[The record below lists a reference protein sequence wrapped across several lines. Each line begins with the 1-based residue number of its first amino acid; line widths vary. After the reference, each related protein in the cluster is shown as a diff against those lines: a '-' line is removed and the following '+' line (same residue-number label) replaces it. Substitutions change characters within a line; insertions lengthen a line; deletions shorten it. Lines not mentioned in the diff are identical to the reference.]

1 MTSTVIPV
9 DTQQGPSR
17 FFVDLAEQPSSML
30 VLGHGAGGGVGALD
44 LELLAQSLP
53 ALGTTVVRFEQ
64 PWRTAG
70 RSVGAPPPK
79 LDEAWCAALDWLLRQ
94 EWAQHS
100 LLVGGRSAGA
110 RVACRTAS
118 YTNPAAIVCLAFP
131 LHLPGRPEK
140 SRLAELLAPTV
151 PRLIL
156 QGSKD
161 SFGTAEEIRA
171 AIGNARGISVVELPG
186 ADHAYRIARRRAKE
200 ERADNVSSS
209 VSDDAEGGME
219 ARSAASGASH
229 RTRIARRRT
238 KEEQAD
244 NVSSSVSDDAEGG
257 MEARSAASGASHRA
271 EVAKSAAFS
280 ASDLRTTIVA
290 EVSRFIGA
298 VAGISTS

>member
-1 MTSTVIPV
+1 MTSTVIPI
-9 DTQQGPSR
+9 DTLQGPGR
-17 FFVDLAEQPSSML
+17 FFVDLAEQPSSTL
-30 VLGHGAGGGVGALD
+30 VLGHGAGGGIGALD

-70 RSVGAPPPK
+70 RTVGAPPPK
-79 LDEAWCAALDWLLRQ
+79 LDEAWCAALDWLVTQ
-94 EWAQHS
+94 EWVRHP

-118 YTNPAAIVCLAFP
+118 HTNPAAIVCLAFP

-186 ADHAYRIARRRAKE
+186 ADHAYRIAK
-200 ERADNVSSS
+200 SS
-209 VSDDAEGGME
+209 
-219 ARSAASGASH
+219 
-229 RTRIARRRT
+229 
-238 KEEQAD
+238 
-244 NVSSSVSDDAEGG
+244 
-257 MEARSAASGASHRA
+257 
-271 EVAKSAAFS
+271 AFS
-280 ASDLRTTIVA
+280 AADLRSTVVA
-290 EVSRFIGA
+290 EVQPIHRRSGGNIDIMTALHLICPYWWMVGTSSRCC
-298 VAGISTS
+298 VPRRYSRT